1 MKYAALALF
10 TMIFAYS
17 TNPALGGNTMAKQID
32 VTLNGLELR
41 IDSDSGCITR
51 MSYPGP
57 GVMLESEPGQGGL
70 VDTAYPIEAFEALRL
85 ASRFS
90 TGATVKKTSDGVTIH
105 IPRLGANRSWF
116 SSDGDVS
123 ATITLTALPDGRS
136 ISMSCR
142 MENKSKLSV
151 KQVIFPDFNGLI
163 PFAGVDQTIFKTCG
177 FGSAPF
183 RDLQVSEVNQWYA
196 VNNSQVEHASGGM
209 FDSMWLRWMDLG
221 GLNGGF
227 SLFPKRWGWDPKTKT
242 ILQMYQASKKIRLM
256 SLHPVEI
263 VPGGSWDSG
272 EYILTPH
279 KSGWAKGIEVYKEW
293 VNQNV
298 KRLYPLPKHVKEGL
312 GFRSMW
318 MCQSQPA
325 DPQDVV
331 WKMSDIPVAAKEAK
345 THGLDEMVLWAW
357 GPGFDMQFADP
368 FPHLGTFQDLIKAVA
383 DARKEGVNV
392 APFISVIQA
401 NKKTA
406 ERYGLTIPDNNGWT
420 YHTEMLPRWNPPY
433 ATGYSCV
440 QVGPANQKWQDE
452 VVESCRN
459 LIEKGIPSVSWD
471 QYFAGQ
477 EQPDIYTLTARIRE
491 IAKKADPES
500 TFSAEELWNMELDCN
515 YLDYTW
521 NWGAYRD
528 CQAFT
533 NAFPA
538 PRINCN
544 INSSVQEVMFAFMD
558 NLYLNVWPSK
568 PDSINGSDYIS
579 NNLSLSA
586 ALKMC
591 AGIRKQFLP
600 YFADGTFIGGCLLTE
615 PSQARLTAFVMPDRI
630 MALALNQSG
639 IEQSFTFKYDA
650 RPWLTSKSQKYEVR
664 SYNSKGDLIGSED
677 VSSRTRILKTKKM
690 SPMELAVFEI
700 IAK

>member
-1 MKYAALALF
+1 MNK
-10 TMIFAYS
+10 TVNIS
-17 TNPALGGNTMAKQID
+17 
-32 VTLNGLELR
+32 LNGLELA
-41 IDSDSGCITR
+41 IDEDSGCITR
-51 MSYPGP
+51 MSYSGP

-70 VDTAYPIEAFEALRL
+70 VDTAYPIETFEALRL
-85 ASRFS
+85 ASRYS
-90 TGATVKKTSDGVTIH
+90 SGAVVQKTQSGVTIQ
-105 IPRLGANRSWF
+105 IPKLGANRSWF
-116 SSDGDVS
+116 TSDGDVS
-123 ATITLTALPDGRS
+123 VNITLTALPDGRS
-136 ISMSCR
+136 ISMSCQI
-142 MENKSKLSV
+142 ENKSKKPV
-151 KQVIFPDFNGLI
+151 KQVVFPDFNGLI
-163 PFAGVDQTIFKTCG
+163 PFSGVDQTIFKTCG

-183 RDLQVSEVNQWYA
+183 RELQVSEVDQWYA

-221 GLNGGF
+221 GLKGGF

-242 ILQMYQASKKIRLM
+242 ILQMSQASKKIRLM

-263 VPGGSWDSG
+263 ASGGSWNSG

-279 KSGWAKGIEVYKEW
+279 KNGWAKGIEVYKEW

-331 WKMSDIPVAAKEAK
+331 WKISDIPAVAKEAK
-345 THGLDEMVLWAW
+345 AHGLDEMVLWTW
-357 GPGFDMQFADP
+357 GPGFDTQFADP
-368 FPHLGTFQDLIKAVA
+368 FPHLGNFQGLIKAVA
-383 DARKEGVNV
+383 DSRAEGVNV

-406 ERYGLTIPDNNGWT
+406 ERFGLTIPDNNGWT

-459 LIEKGIPSVSWD
+459 LIDKGIPSVSWD

-477 EQPDIYTLTARIRE
+477 DQPDIYKLTTRIRD

-521 NWGAYRD
+521 NWGTYRD

-544 INSSVQEVMFAFMD
+544 INSSVMEVMFAFMD
-558 NLYLNVWPSK
+558 NMYLNVWPSK

-579 NNLSLSA
+579 SKPALSA
-586 ALKMC
+586 ALKTC
-591 AGIRKQFLP
+591 AKIRKQFLP
-600 YFADGTFIGGCLLTE
+600 YFTDGTFIGGCLLTE
-615 PSQARLTAFVMPDRI
+615 PSQVRLTAYAMPDRI

-650 RPWLTSKSQKYEVR
+650 RPWLASKSSKYEIR
-664 SYNSKGDLIGSED
+664 SYNSAGELLSSEE
-677 VSSRTRILKTKKM
+677 VSSRSKIVKTHLLAN
-690 SPMELAVFEI
+690 MELAVFEI